1 MKQCIDPSPPSDCF
15 QMLPSPKLLF
25 TREEEEEEG
34 EEKKKPK
41 QTKESTK
48 QTPKQS
54 NQNKKPKPNP
64 KLWQTL
70 SLLYYKRQPC
80 LGKPQ
85 PVLQKVARD

>member
-1 MKQCIDPSPPSDCF
+1 MKQCIDPSPSPDCF

-25 TREEEEEEG
+25 TREEEEG
-34 EEKKKPK
+34 EEKKIG
-41 QTKESTK
+41 
-48 QTPKQS
+48 
-54 NQNKKPKPNP
+54 

-70 SLLYYKRQPC
+70 SLLYYKLQPC

>member
-1 MKQCIDPSPPSDCF
+1 MKQCIDPSPSPDCF

-25 TREEEEEEG
+25 TREEEEG
-34 EEKKKPK
+34 EKKKIG
-41 QTKESTK
+41 
-48 QTPKQS
+48 
-54 NQNKKPKPNP
+54 

-70 SLLYYKRQPC
+70 SLLYYKLQSC